1 MKEAMKPNTQLVI
14 LSLISVVLM
23 SLHITDDIQ
32 RGISPPAADNIGA
45 VVIFVVWLIGTLM
58 LAGRGVGIVLML
70 LGGIFAAAM
79 PMLHMRGA
87 RYPTIAAGEGGF
99 FFVWSLIAVGTT
111 GAFSVI
117 LALRELW
124 SRRAPR
130 S

>member
-1 MKEAMKPNTQLVI
+1 MKPSTQLTI
-14 LSLISVVLM
+14 LSLLSIVLM

-32 RGISPPAADNIGA
+32 RGISPPGADNVGA
-45 VVIFVVWLIGTLM
+45 VVIFVVWLIGTL
-58 LAGRGVGIVLML
+58 LLTGRVAGLVIML

-87 RYPTIAAGEGGF
+87 SYPRIAAGEGGF

-111 GAFSVI
+111 GTYSVI

-124 SRRAPR
+124 VRRAR